1 MYQDQASNRYFYDF
15 DYNLYSISDDNTIT
29 YGSGKYY
36 IGALAEGVD
45 EDALQKV
52 EHEELCDDFK
62 WWIEGTEY
70 HHIGS
75 ESTDML
81 IGDVDGNGEVEV
93 RDATWVQ
100 RKLTLMD
107 IPFTFSSDRA
117 DADGSGDITLM
128 DATYIQKWLANLKSN
143 DNIGKLI

>member
-1 MYQDQASNRYFYDF
+1 MLVSYIYFTVEET
-15 DYNLYSISDDNTIT
+15 DYI
-29 YGSGKYY
+29 
-36 IGALAEGVD
+36 
-45 EDALQKV
+45 
-52 EHEELCDDFK
+52 
-62 WWIEGTEY
+62 
-70 HHIGS
+70 
-75 ESTDML
+75 

-93 RDATWVQ
+93 RDATWIQ